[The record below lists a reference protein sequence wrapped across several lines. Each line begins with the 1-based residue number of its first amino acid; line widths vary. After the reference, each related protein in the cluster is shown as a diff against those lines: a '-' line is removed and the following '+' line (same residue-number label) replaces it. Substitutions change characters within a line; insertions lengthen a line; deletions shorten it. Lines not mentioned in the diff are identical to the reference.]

1 MKNYKDKHVG
11 AWRCTLFIRKVL
23 LGNEPGF
30 SLKFN
35 PLMPGG
41 H

>member
-1 MKNYKDKHVG
+1 MSEHEG
-11 AWRCTLFIRKVL
+11 ALFIRKVL